1 MLSRALVFLVFASLA
16 LAGSGQLAPTDVLG
30 NVLDVVRADWNND
43 GVLDRAVLWQ
53 PQAGE
58 DLANLYVFLSG
69 RDEPFVATGVAWSQF
84 GGQEAWLESDP
95 RGFSVLS
102 GGTSGNLYW
111 QEKLAIA
118 FDESGPRVIG
128 YSYQSQRASDPEYG
142 FVCTADFAAGKGSR
156 NGTEFAISGGAPR
169 LASWSFERIPV
180 PCRAH

>member
-1 MLSRALVFLVFASLA
+1 MLSRALIFLIFASLA

-30 NVLDVVRADWNND
+30 SVLDVVRADWNND

-53 PQAGE
+53 PQTGE
-58 DLANLYVFLSG
+58 DLANLYVYLSG
-69 RDEPFVATGVAWSQF
+69 NGGPIMATGVAWSQF

-102 GGTSGNLYW
+102 GGTAGGLKW
-111 QEKLAIA
+111 QEGLAIT
-118 FDESGPRVIG
+118 FDESGPRVVG
-128 YSYQSQRASDPEYG
+128 YSYHSYDASNPEDG

-169 LASWSFERIPV
+169 LASWNFERIPV

>member
-1 MLSRALVFLVFASLA
+1 MLSRALVFSVFASLA

-30 NVLDVVRADWNND
+30 SVLDVVRADWNND

-69 RDEPFVATGVAWSQF
+69 RDEPFVAAGVAWSQF
-84 GGQEAWLESDP
+84 GGQEAWLETDP

-102 GGTSGNLYW
+102 GGTAGGLSW
-111 QEKLAIA
+111 QEGLAIA
-118 FDESGPRVIG
+118 FAEGGPRVVG
-128 YSYQSQRASDPEYG
+128 YSYHSYKANDPEDG

-156 NGTEFAISGGAPR
+156 NGAAFAIAGGAPQ
-169 LASWSFERIPV
+169 LTDWSFERIPV